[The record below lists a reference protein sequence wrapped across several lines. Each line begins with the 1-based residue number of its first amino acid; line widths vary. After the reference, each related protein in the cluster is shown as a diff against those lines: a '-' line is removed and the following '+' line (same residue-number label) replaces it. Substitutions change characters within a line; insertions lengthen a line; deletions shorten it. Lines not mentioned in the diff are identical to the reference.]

1 MRSLYQNGGGDGHEV
16 EKRTSWQWNHSMTG
30 QLIGKLKELKNEMDY
45 QNIDFNK
52 YVVTMYSKLQE
63 RMAERFPGC
72 VQFVSHKLMILMIAW
87 FICHFPH

>member
-1 MRSLYQNGGGDGHEV
+1 MAEANGHEV

-30 QLIGKLKELKNEMDY
+30 QLIAKLKEFKNEMDY

-52 YVVTMYSKLQE
+52 DVVTMYSKLRE
-63 RMAERFPGC
+63 RMAERFPDSFGP

-87 FICHFPH
+87 FVHHFPH